1 MRRAGGLVLDAVFE
15 AFYEQANQ
23 WINLASQGV
32 DRLPVSYA
40 FGAGMLAS
48 VNPCG
53 FVMLP
58 AFAAFFV
65 TVEQAVDDAAVRVA
79 RALWMGLLA
88 TLTFIAV
95 FTLAGAAIWAG
106 GRAFMQL
113 AGWAGLA
120 VGIVLVGFGLYQL
133 VTRRSLFA
141 SATSRVRVG
150 RSRSPIGVVLFGTG
164 YAVCS
169 LGCTLPAFLIV
180 AGSVFI
186 GNRDFLEAMTRFVE
200 YGAGMGLVLTTVT
213 VSIAAARAST
223 ARAVGR
229 LGAVAEPAANA
240 LLVLAGL
247 YVIWY
252 WTNNGV
258 AI

>member
-1 MRRAGGLVLDAVFE
+1 MGSLEAVFE
-15 AFYEQANQ
+15 AFYWQANQ

-65 TVEQAVDDAAVRVA
+65 TAERAVDNGAKRVA

-88 TLTFIAV
+88 TITFIAI
-95 FTLAGAAIWAG
+95 FTIAGAVIWAG
-106 GRAFMQL
+106 GRAFMQF

-120 VGIVLVGFGLYQL
+120 VGVALAGFGLYQL
-133 VTRRSLFA
+133 ITRRSIFA
-141 SATSRVRVG
+141 GATSRVRVSR
-150 RSRSPIGVVLFGTG
+150 RSSPLGVLVFGTG

-169 LGCTLPAFLIV
+169 LGCTLPAFLVV

-186 GNRDFLEAMTRFVE
+186 GNRDFVEAMTRFVE
-200 YGAGMGLVLTTVT
+200 YGAGMGLVLTAVT

-223 ARAVGR
+223 VGAVGR
-229 LGAVAEPAANA
+229 IGAVVDPAANA

-247 YVIWY
+247 YIIWY